1 MSEPQAA
8 IAENARSTVRY
19 WFRLLR
25 RVVGTTFDVGLLVV
39 GTALVSLAIVV
50 LLDGFE
56 LVQVG
61 LTSST
66 GEMLGS
72 GLVIAVF
79 GAFAL
84 GVAVEGPI
92 KALRLYTGTDLQMTL
107 LRVGSLLV
115 VGALLWFGGNLIAP
129 LIDELPATFGIGV
142 EIMVVTGIAGLTFTL
157 VVGVAALWAVR
168 RIFAARP
175 WLDLIELPVLYVVWV
190 IGALLV
196 FSMRV

>member
-1 MSEPQAA
+1 
-8 IAENARSTVRY
+8 
-19 WFRLLR
+19 
-25 RVVGTTFDVGLLVV
+25 
-39 GTALVSLAIVV
+39 
-50 LLDGFE
+50 
-56 LVQVG
+56 
-61 LTSST
+61 
-66 GEMLGS
+66 
-72 GLVIAVF
+72 
-79 GAFAL
+79 
-84 GVAVEGPI
+84 
-92 KALRLYTGTDLQMTL
+92 MTL